1 MFTYAE
7 RYIGL
12 RIGNQ
17 GTQRIIQ
24 VQGHAFKIVLAN
36 NRMDP

>member
-12 RIGNQ
+12 RIGNP

-24 VQGHAFKIVLAN
+24 IHAVKIVLAN